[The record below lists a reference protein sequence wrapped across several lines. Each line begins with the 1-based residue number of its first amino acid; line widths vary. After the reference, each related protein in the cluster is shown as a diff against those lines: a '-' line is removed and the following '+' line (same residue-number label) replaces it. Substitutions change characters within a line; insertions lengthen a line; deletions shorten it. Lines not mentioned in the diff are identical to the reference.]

1 MIISKKLASYNDLIK
16 RMGSDKRVLATHVSL
31 FTALF
36 IFWQRSGFHS
46 PFAVTRKE
54 LMGHSK
60 IASIATYHKC
70 IRELD
75 EYGYIRYQPSFHPA
89 KGSLFIGRIG
99 IRVSKTSV
107 VNGNSTDPVRSIVKC
122 NGRSLEGKK

>member
-1 MIISKKLASYNDLIK
+1 MISSKKLASYNDLIK
-16 RMGSDKRVLATHVSL
+16 RMGSDKRILATHVSL

-36 IFWQRSGFHS
+36 IFWQRGGFVS
-46 PFAVTRKE
+46 PFAITRKTV
-54 LMGHSK
+54 MAYAK

-89 KGSLFIGRIG
+89 KGSLIYWPDNLERI
-99 IRVSKTSV
+99 K
-107 VNGNSTDPVRSIVKC
+107 
-122 NGRSLEGKK
+122 

>member
-1 MIISKKLASYNDLIK
+1 MIISRKLASYNDLIK

-36 IFWQRSGFHS
+36 IFWQRGGFVS
-46 PFAVTRKE
+46 PFAITRKTV
-54 LMGHSK
+54 MAYAK

-75 EYGYIRYQPSFHPA
+75 EYGYIRYQPSFHPQ
-89 KGSLFIGRIG
+89 KGSLVYWPMRTGDTG
-99 IRVSKTSV
+99 TGSEVS
-107 VNGNSTDPVRSIVKC
+107 N
-122 NGRSLEGKK
+122 